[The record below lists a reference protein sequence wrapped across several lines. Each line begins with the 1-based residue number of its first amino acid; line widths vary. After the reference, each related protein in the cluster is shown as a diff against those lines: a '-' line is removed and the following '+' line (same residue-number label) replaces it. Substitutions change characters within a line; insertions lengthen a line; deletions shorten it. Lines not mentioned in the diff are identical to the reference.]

1 MSYCPF
7 PSAVHNCISLNMS
20 NDMIRYDLLAQEALR
35 GVVRKVLTDIGKSGL
50 PGDHHFYIAFDTNYP
65 GVRLSQR
72 LREQY
77 PNEMTIVLQ
86 HQFWDLSVSDYAFEV
101 GLSFGNVPER
111 LVIPFDAVKGFFDP
125 SVQFG
130 LQFEIIDL
138 GENEEENAAG
148 GQSDAQDSEQMQ
160 DDTSEEGG
168 KIKKGKIKAAKGKAK
183 KALPKGAGSEPQAL
197 PAPDVTQIKPKT
209 KPGSKKGTPSGP
221 GAEVVSLD
229 KFRKPKT

>member
-1 MSYCPF
+1 
-7 PSAVHNCISLNMS
+7 MS

-35 GVVRKVLTDIGKSGL
+35 GVVRKVLSDIGKQGL

-86 HQFWDLSVSDYAFEV
+86 HQFWDLSISDYAFEV

-111 LVIPFDAVKGFFDP
+111 LVIPFDAIKGFFDP

-138 GENEEENAAG
+138 EDHEEEAAED
-148 GQSDAQDSEQMQ
+148 GQQDQDSEQM
-160 DDTSEEGG
+160 DDEEDA
-168 KIKKGKIKAAKGKAK
+168 KPKKGKAKATKGKAK

-197 PAPDVTQIKPKT
+197 PAPDVAQIKPK
-209 KPGSKKGTPSGP
+209 KSSGKKTMHEGP

-229 KFRKPKT
+229 KFRKPKP

>member
-1 MSYCPF
+1 
-7 PSAVHNCISLNMS
+7 MS
-20 NDMIRYDLLAQEALR
+20 NDMIRYDLLAQDALR
-35 GVVRKVLTDIGKSGL
+35 GVVRKVLIDVGKQGL
-50 PGDHHFYIAFDTNYP
+50 PGEHHFYIAFDTNYP

-77 PNEMTIVLQ
+77 PNEMTVVLQ
-86 HQFWDLSVSDYAFEV
+86 HQFWDLTVNDYAFEV

-111 LVIPFDAVKGFFDP
+111 LVIPFNSIKGFFDP

-138 GENEEENAAG
+138 
-148 GQSDAQDSEQMQ
+148 DDSEEDLVEVDDQHEDPELMQ
-160 DDTSEEGG
+160 DDEDGAEDS
-168 KIKKGKIKAAKGKAK
+168 KSKKGRGKTKGKTR

-197 PAPDVTQIKPKT
+197 PAPEMPQIKPKA
-209 KPGSKKGTPSGP
+209 KSGAKKETPKGP

-229 KFRKPKT
+229 KFRKPKN

>member
-1 MSYCPF
+1 MG
-7 PSAVHNCISLNMS
+7 

-35 GVVRKVLTDIGKSGL
+35 SVVRKVLTDVTQNGL
-50 PGDHHFYIAFDTNYP
+50 PGEHHFYIAFDTNYP

-77 PNEMTIVLQ
+77 PNEMTVVLQ
-86 HQFWDLSVSDYAFEV
+86 HQFWDLSVSDHAFEV

-111 LVIPFDAVKGFFDP
+111 LGIPFDAIKGFFDP

-130 LQFEIIDL
+130 LQFEVIDL
-138 GENEEENAAG
+138 DENQEDSAEAT
-148 GQSDAQDSEQMQ
+148 QSEAQDLEPMQ
-160 DDTSEEGG
+160 DDEDETPSDS
-168 KIKKGKIKAAKGKAK
+168 AKGKK
-183 KALPKGAGSEPQAL
+183 GRGKSVKNKGRKALTKGAGSEPQAL
-197 PAPDVTQIKPKT
+197 PAPDVTQIKLKT
-209 KPGSKKGTPSGP
+209 KPGSKKGTPTGP

>member
-1 MSYCPF
+1 MS
-7 PSAVHNCISLNMS
+7 S
-20 NDMIRYDLLAQEALR
+20 DMIRYDLLAQEALR
-35 GVVRKVLTDIGKSGL
+35 GVVRKVLSDIGKQGL

-86 HQFWDLSVSDYAFEV
+86 HQFWDLSISDYAFEV

-130 LQFEIIDL
+130 LQFEVIDL
-138 GENEEENAAG
+138 EGNEEENVADE
-148 GQSDAQDSEQMQ
+148 QSDAQDSEQMQ
-160 DDTSEEGG
+160 GDDTTDDGE
-168 KIKKGKIKAAKGKAK
+168 KPKKGKAKLAKGKAK

-209 KPGSKKGTPSGP
+209 KPGAKKTTPNGP

-229 KFRKPKT
+229 KFRKPKP

>member
-1 MSYCPF
+1 
-7 PSAVHNCISLNMS
+7 MS

-35 GVVRKVLTDIGKSGL
+35 GVVRKVLSDIGKQGL

-86 HQFWDLSVSDYAFEV
+86 HQFWDLSISDYAFEV

-111 LVIPFDAVKGFFDP
+111 LVIPFDAIKGFFDP

-130 LQFEIIDL
+130 LQFEVIDL
-138 GENEEENAAG
+138 DDNEEEA
-148 GQSDAQDSEQMQ
+148 SDDDHLDQDLEQM
-160 DDTSEEGG
+160 DDEQEDGEKPKKS
-168 KIKKGKIKAAKGKAK
+168 KGKATKGKAK

-197 PAPDVTQIKPKT
+197 PAPDVTQIKPNKS
-209 KPGSKKGTPSGP
+209 KSGSKKTTPNGP

-229 KFRKPKT
+229 KFRKPKP

>member
-1 MSYCPF
+1 MG
-7 PSAVHNCISLNMS
+7 
-20 NDMIRYDLLAQEALR
+20 NDMIRYDLMAQEALR
-35 GVVRKVLTDIGKSGL
+35 GVVRKVLTDVVRNGL
-50 PGDHHFYIAFDTNYP
+50 PGEHHFYIAFDTNYP

-77 PNEMTIVLQ
+77 PNEMTVVLQ
-86 HQFWDLSVSDYAFEV
+86 HQFWDLSVSDHAFEV

-111 LVIPFDAVKGFFDP
+111 LGIPFDAIKGFFDP

-130 LQFEIIDL
+130 LQFEVIDL
-138 GENEEENAAG
+138 DENQEESAD
-148 GQSDAQDSEQMQ
+148 DAQNEAQDLEPMQ
-160 DDTSEEGG
+160 DDEDETTSDG
-168 KIKKGKIKAAKGKAK
+168 AKGKK
-183 KALPKGAGSEPQAL
+183 GRGKSTKGKSRKALAKGAGSEPQAL

-209 KPGSKKGTPSGP
+209 KSGSKKGTPTGP

>member
-1 MSYCPF
+1 M
-7 PSAVHNCISLNMS
+7 A

-35 GVVRKVLTDIGKSGL
+35 GVVRKVLTDITKHGL
-50 PGDHHFYIAFDTNYP
+50 PGEHHFYIAFDTNYP

-111 LVIPFDAVKGFFDP
+111 LVIPFDAIKGFFDP

-130 LQFEIIDL
+130 LQFEVID
-138 GENEEENAAG
+138 GEEEGEETAGKG
-148 GQSDAQDSEQMQ
+148 GQDMQ
-160 DDTSEEGG
+160 DDENEDA
-168 KIKKGKIKAAKGKAK
+168 KPKKGRAKAAKSKGK

-197 PAPDVTQIKPKT
+197 PAPDVTQIKPPKT

>member
-1 MSYCPF
+1 MS
-7 PSAVHNCISLNMS
+7 S
-20 NDMIRYDLLAQEALR
+20 DMIRYDLLAQEALR
-35 GVVRKVLTDIGKSGL
+35 GVVRKVLSDIGKGGL

-86 HQFWDLSVSDYAFEV
+86 HQFWDLSISDYAFEV

-138 GENEEENAAG
+138 EGDEEESADGQAG
-148 GQSDAQDSEQMQ
+148 AQDLEQMQ
-160 DDTSEEGG
+160 NDDMEDGE
-168 KIKKGKIKAAKGKAK
+168 KPKKGKAKAAKGKAK

-197 PAPDVTQIKPKT
+197 PAPDVTQIKPK
-209 KPGSKKGTPSGP
+209 KSSGKKTMSDGP

-229 KFRKPKT
+229 KFRKPKP